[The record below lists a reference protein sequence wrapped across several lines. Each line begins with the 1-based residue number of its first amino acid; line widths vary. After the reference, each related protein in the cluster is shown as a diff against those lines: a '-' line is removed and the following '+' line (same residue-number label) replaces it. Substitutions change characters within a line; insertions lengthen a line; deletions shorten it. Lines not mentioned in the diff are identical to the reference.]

1 MGPAATYAI
10 RDGGI
15 PIYPEYKGI
24 KCVCV
29 KLKKNF
35 LTTSCNIQ
43 DLKLPVVVAVVQSL
57 SCVSLRPHGLQHT
70 QLP

>member
-29 KLKKNF
+29 KLKK
-35 LTTSCNIQ
+35 
-43 DLKLPVVVAVVQSL
+43 KLFD
-57 SCVSLRPHGLQHT
+57 HIMQHT
-70 QLP
+70 GS